1 MNIFFIYINTQINV
15 AREKKIRLVLSLD
28 KLTLLSA
35 SLHLDSVETLQRC
48 NSLRPEKD
56 AIA

>member
-1 MNIFFIYINTQINV
+1 MLLQ
-15 AREKKIRLVLSLD
+15 KKIRLVLSLD